1 MSDKDDFT
9 PTPHAALD
17 PVSRSLNEFYLE
29 LDPSAKE
36 PYVGVK
42 LHLLRPDTIPD
53 VDLYIKRGVSYRL
66 FRPHQEPFSAVE
78 LRALLD
84 AGIEKLFVKR
94 ESAHLIRDYLET
106 FLTTAPNNQ
115 NIPMQAQVGLLRSHA
130 ISMTEDIF
138 KDPSPANIRK
148 GMKVVSNFVNV
159 LLRDPSAFYYLINL
173 SSHDPYTYQHSVG
186 VGLNSI
192 ALAKKLN
199 FTSESDLM
207 DAGIGGLLHDIGKT
221 KVDPAIINKPSKLDE
236 KEWAVMIQHSHWSYE
251 ILKNNPD
258 MNERVRL
265 AARHHHEDMDGKGYP
280 DKLPGS
286 DISVYAKIVSIA
298 DIFNALTTDRTYSK
312 AMSPFE
318 ALKLMQEKMNHKF
331 DHDYFRNM
339 VMIYGGDLK

>member
-1 MSDKDDFT
+1 MGNKDDFT
-9 PTPHAALD
+9 PTPQRGLD
-17 PVSRSLNEFYLE
+17 PVSRALNEFYLE
-29 LDPSAKE
+29 LNPEAKD

-42 LHLLRPDTIPD
+42 LHLLRPDTVPE
-53 VDLYIKRGVSYRL
+53 VELYVKRGMSYRL
-66 FRPHQEPFSAVE
+66 FRHEREPFSALE

-84 AGIEKLFVKR
+84 AGIEKIYVPRPKAG
-94 ESAHLIRDYLET
+94 EIRDYLET
-106 FLTTAPNNQ
+106 FLTQPPHNQ
-115 NIPMQAQVGLLRSHA
+115 NIPMEAQVGLLRSHA

-148 GMKVVSNFVNV
+148 GMKIVSNFVNV

-199 FTSESDLM
+199 FTQESDLF
-207 DAGIGGLLHDIGKT
+207 DAGLAGLLHDIGKT

-236 KEWAVMIQHSHWSYE
+236 KEWAVMIQHSTWSYDIVKDNAE
-251 ILKNNPD
+251 I
-258 MNERVRL
+258 NERVRL
-265 AARHHHEDMDGKGYP
+265 AMRHHHEDMDGRGYP
-280 DKLPGS
+280 DKLPGNQ
-286 DISVYAKIVSIA
+286 ISTYAKMVAVA

-318 ALKLMQEKMNHKF
+318 ALKLMQEKMSHKF
-331 DHDYFRNM
+331 DANYFRNL
-339 VMIYGGDLK
+339 VLIYGGDLK